1 MFKNRLIGL
10 IVLVIFGA
18 VISQC
23 SSANRDD
30 AGQITKSGDLSV
42 NETRVGDC
50 FIDFPDVTSD
60 ATNISSVK
68 AVPCTEPHSWQVF
81 YKSSLSPGEYSDS
94 AVIDASDEVCTYAV
108 DALFASLNDLQY
120 NEYRT
125 ADINIIQ
132 PTEKTWA
139 NGNRAVDCLIGSD
152 TQTYYS
158 SVLN

>member
-1 MFKNRLIGL
+1 MFKNRIAW
-10 IVLVIFGA
+10 LVIIIVIGA
-18 VISQC
+18 IISQC
-23 SSANRDD
+23 TSADRNSS
-30 AGQITKSGDLSV
+30 GEISKSGDLSV

-60 ATNISSVK
+60 STNISSVK

-81 YKSSLSPGEYSDS
+81 YKSSLSPGEYSD
-94 AVIDASDEVCTYAV
+94 AVVIDASNEVCNYAV